1 MLLQLLVVLL
11 LKLRLEACY
20 LLYFLAMVC
29 VVVVSGWN
37 TELEVLRCVSV
48 ETCMQQGTRSASKT
62 DQS

>member
-1 MLLQLLVVLL
+1 MLLQLLVLLL

>member
-1 MLLQLLVVLL
+1 MLLQLLVLLL
-11 LKLRLEACY
+11 LKLRLEACF